1 MGHGQLDLVLKR
13 TPWHGWYAPPRAAA
27 VGGGAIGDVPRLLAR
42 PSQCTRHLRR
52 ETEQQV
58 PLCMRLAESRRPGRP
73 GHEQQQHRPG
83 SDSAHGR
90 PLRALVSLNW
100 YRIFH
105 CLSLSFTDSSKFKG
119 ALRAKH
125 APFAG
130 RVKWHIAL
138 PQHGATD
145 TNVPWIGAEP
155 PGGTGFVRSE
165 IRPLF
170 LFPAL
175 FPTSNIASTLFL

>member
-1 MGHGQLDLVLKR
+1 MDLVLKR
-13 TPWHGWYAPPRAAA
+13 TPWHGWYAPPCAAA

-119 ALRAKH
+119 
-125 APFAG
+125 PC
-130 RVKWHIAL
+130 V
-138 PQHGATD
+138 QT
-145 TNVPWIGAEP
+145 
-155 PGGTGFVRSE
+155 
-165 IRPLF
+165 RPLF
-170 LFPAL
+170 RLCEVAHSPPPARRDRHQRALDRGGAARRHGLCEIRDPAPFLVPCPFPHVQHR
-175 FPTSNIASTLFL
+175 FHTVSVIR